1 MIQQM
6 IEWGFPR
13 HEAADALDRVKYA
26 SCEVASNLI
35 HVEAEAEDDDCS
47 FEQDNPISPG
57 LAGQQGIGLLPRTL
71 SLRHMRAET
80 QQLENM
86 GFRRDD
92 ARVALSHCNG
102 DVGSAVGWLTDRD
115 AR

>member
-13 HEAADALDRVKYA
+13 HEAADALDRVKFV
-26 SCEVASNLI
+26 SCEVAYNLI
-35 HVEAEAEDDDCS
+35 HMEAEAEDDDLS
-47 FEQDNPISPG
+47 FEQDKGISPSPS
-57 LAGQQGIGLLPRTL
+57 GQQGIGVLPRTL

-80 QQLENM
+80 QQLEDM
-86 GFRRDD
+86 GFSRDD

-102 DVGSAVGWLTDRD
+102 HVGSAVGWLTDRD